1 MAQVQAPLQMRRSRG
16 KSTRCMPRYPNC
28 RPRASFPVNPSEP
41 DFISRAFSLPVV
53 ADERIKVA
61 ENIEK
66 EHSEKQ
72 RQHHTEIK
80 ALKNEIESHNSRLR
94 MSEADLAKIADKLK
108 KREIEV
114 ITRVVAI
121 VIIRS
126 CHIFCRLFACARLW
140 KRCRC
145 S

>member
-1 MAQVQAPLQMRRSRG
+1 
-16 KSTRCMPRYPNC
+16 MPRYQNC
-28 RPRASFPVNPSEP
+28 RPKASFHVKPLTPRFHFMSLCL
-41 DFISRAFSLPVV
+41 ILPVV

-66 EHSEKQ
+66 EHSDKQ

-94 MSEADLAKIADKLK
+94 MSEADLAKITDKLK

-114 ITRVVAI
+114 IRRVVAI
-121 VIIRS
+121 VRIRQ
-126 CHIFCRLFACARLW
+126 CHICCRLFVCARLW
-140 KRCRC
+140 KRCR
-145 S
+145 SS